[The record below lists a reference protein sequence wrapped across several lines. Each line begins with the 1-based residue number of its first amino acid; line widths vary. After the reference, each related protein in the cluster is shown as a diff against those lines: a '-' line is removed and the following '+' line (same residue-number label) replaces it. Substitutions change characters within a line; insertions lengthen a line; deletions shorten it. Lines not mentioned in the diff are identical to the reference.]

1 MPSQSE
7 YDYFL
12 RGNPDDVRLML
23 IEVTHPA
30 FAHTY
35 RYVQNHVNGVT
46 VQHDDGSP
54 ARYIYTPV
62 GIKKS
67 NVSDDLDQSITVT
80 VGDLGLHLPDDL
92 DRVRQ
97 SAGSLKIKPVLN
109 YREYISSDLSKP
121 ALSILGLE
129 VADAQFAK
137 EGVAF
142 VCRAKQ
148 LNLTKT
154 GEVYSIDKF
163 RMLRG
168 FL

>member
-1 MPSQSE
+1 MPSQSD

-23 IEVTHPA
+23 VEVTHPA
-30 FAHTY
+30 FANAH
-35 RYVQNHVNGVT
+35 RYVQNHSDGVT
-46 VQHDDGSP
+46 VGGAYYAYAP
-54 ARYIYTPV
+54 I

-67 NVSDDLDQSITVT
+67 NVNDDLDQSITVT
-80 VGDLGLHLPDDL
+80 VGDLGQALTDDL
-92 DRVRQ
+92 DRVRADEQ
-97 SAGSLKIKPVLN
+97 YLKIKPVLN
-109 YREYISSDLSKP
+109 YYEYLLSNLNAP
-121 ALSILGLE
+121 ALSVTGLE
-129 VADAQFAK
+129 VTDAQFAK

-154 GEVYSIDKF
+154 GLIYSLDKF
-163 RMLRG
+163 PTLRG